1 MQTMPKGLRW
11 ILCFVAAVLVTAA
24 FSGFKLEKSARELT
38 ETQSVKAPTPE
49 EKDKVKEGAPSP
61 SFKMESFDDFM
72 TSGPIRKSS
81 PPPASNKKA
90 KAPY

>member
-1 MQTMPKGLRW
+1 MQTRSKGLRW
-11 ILCFVAAVLVTAA
+11 ILCFAAAVLVTAA

-49 EKDKVKEGAPSP
+49 EENKVKEGAPSP

-72 TSGPIRKSS
+72 TSGPIRKAS
-81 PPPASNKKA
+81 PPPASSKKA
-90 KAPY
+90 KSSY

>member
-11 ILCFVAAVLVTAA
+11 ILCFAAAVLVTAV
-24 FSGFKLEKSARELT
+24 FPGFKLEKSARELT
-38 ETQSVKAPTPE
+38 ETQTVKAPTAE
-49 EKDKVKEGAPSP
+49 EENKVKEGAPSP
-61 SFKMESFDDFM
+61 SFKTESFDDFM

-90 KAPY
+90 KTAY